1 MFLVGA
7 YMHVE
12 IKGQALVY
20 SLGAVHLVFF
30 LGRVSHWNLWL
41 TY

>member
-20 SLGAVHLVFF
+20 SLGAVHLVF